1 VLDKV
6 ADTFFAI
13 WPDLPIP
20 KVIILPLVF
29 RSLSHKVLKSRPR
42 DLAKASNPFASI
54 LIVFFG

>member
-1 VLDKV
+1 M
-6 ADTFFAI
+6 
-13 WPDLPIP
+13 PDLPIP

-54 LIVFFG
+54 LIVFLADLR